1 MRLPHLRS
9 ELSLL
14 VLYLCMSVLA
24 VPGYNMGVRIFL
36 SNGSGN
42 KEVNMMVKIV
52 KLIPGADREQP
63 AEDQDGL
70 D

>member
-1 MRLPHLRS
+1 MSHPDLPS

-14 VLYLCMSVLA
+14 VLYLCLCISVLA

-42 KEVNMMVKIV
+42 KEVNMMVKI
-52 KLIPGADREQP
+52 I
-63 AEDQDGL
+63 
-70 D
+70 

>member
-1 MRLPHLRS
+1 MSHPDLPS
-9 ELSLL
+9 ELSLP

-42 KEVNMMVKIV
+42 KEVNIMVKIV

-63 AEDQDGL
+63 AEDQDGA